1 MTTKEELELVLQI
14 MKKHDLPM
22 SPILEYAIKEKME
35 MNYEPINI
43 KETVSAFEE
52 GSTFDNNEHYPLGD
66 NATIIKVQ
74 VFEIPDNADVTIQN
88 KYILQFCYGILSDFS
103 DALSSKE
110 KDICEKLLVEN
121 ARGRASDKYNLSRER
136 IRQIFVKSVN
146 KISTAYHDSMKKLR
160 ELKNENEEIKRRN
173 YLLEQEIK
181 NSKNL
186 ENVDSLQKRTSKLCF
201 NARRLL
207 DQPISNLPLSVRTVN
222 SLRYARLGS
231 LKEVVQLDKNELI
244 KIKNFGMK
252 SYVEMKDYLS
262 KFNLEFGLSYN
273 EIITRMSFFTD
284 TDITSENFVE
294 RNAEKYP
301 LLPWEKRE

>member
-1 MTTKEELELVLQI
+1 MTTKDELELVLQI

-22 SPILEYAIKEKME
+22 SPILEYAINEKME
-35 MNYEPINI
+35 RKNESINNI
-43 KETVSAFEE
+43 KNVSAFEE
-52 GSTFDNNEHYPLGD
+52 ESTFDNNEQYPLG
-66 NATIIKVQ
+66 NNVTNIKVQ
-74 VFEIPDNADVTIQN
+74 VFEIPDNADTTIQN

-103 DALSSKE
+103 DALSSRE

-136 IRQIFVKSVN
+136 VRQIFVKSIK

-160 ELKNENEEIKRRN
+160 ELKNENEEVRRRN

-181 NSKNL
+181 TSKKL
-186 ENVDSLQKRTSKLCF
+186 ETVDSLQEITSKLCF

-207 DQPISNLPLSVRTVN
+207 DQPISNLPLSVRTIN
-222 SLRYARLGS
+222 SLRYAHLGS
-231 LKEVVQLDKNELI
+231 LKEVVQLDKKELN

-252 SYVEMKDYLS
+252 SYVEMKDYLL
-262 KFNLEFGLSYN
+262 KFNLEFGLNYN

-284 TDITSENFVE
+284 NDITSENFVK
-294 RNAEKYP
+294 RDAEKYP
-301 LLPWEKRE
+301 LLPWEKEN